1 MGFRLGSKGTLTAL
15 ILFTSLG
22 SASAYAQQSQSPTDD
37 VPSFKQDAID
47 ASKYVKTRPAEAQK
61 APVVLQPLA
70 PPVVVEAGPGIPSGP
85 AQVVP
90 PAPKIVARSAGVF
103 VIPPKSFGSPGF
115 SAQTAALASPL
126 KVNSNFGYRRDP
138 FTRRGRMHTGVD
150 IDGDYGQSVGS
161 PLNGTVSFAGVKR
174 GYGNIVIVDH
184 GGGISTYYA
193 HLSSIAVAVGDGVAS
208 GQVIGMIGSTGRSTG
223 PHLHY
228 EVRANG
234 HPVNPF
240 ATIAFEAGQVLVDGR
255 PLSMGPVEEW
265 GDDPIAAAAPAQAS
279 AANVAGT
286 RPRRTNTTPQ
296 KTVDKHVLV
305 YGEDS
310 LTEY

>member
-1 MGFRLGSKGTLTAL
+1 MGFRLTAKGTLTTFAL
-15 ILFTSLG
+15 ISSIG
-22 SASAYAQQSQSPTDD
+22 SASVFAQQSQVPAND
-37 VPSFKQDAID
+37 VPSLKQDAYD
-47 ASKYVKTRPAEAQK
+47 ASRYVKAKPAETSK

-70 PPVVVEAGPGIPSGP
+70 PPTVVEQAIAGPSGP

-90 PAPKIVARSAGVF
+90 PAPKLVTRSAGV
-103 VIPPKSFGSPGF
+103 VVLAPKSFGAPAF
-115 SAQTAALASPL
+115 AAHAAALTSPL

-150 IDGDYGQSVGS
+150 IEGDYGQSVGA
-161 PLNGTVSFAGVKR
+161 PLAGTIAFAGVKR
-174 GYGNIVIVDH
+174 GYGNVVIVDH
-184 GGGISTYYA
+184 GGNISTYYA
-193 HLSSIAVAVGDGVAS
+193 HLSSIAVAVGDGVSA
-208 GQVIGMIGSTGRSTG
+208 GQIIGMIGSTGRSTG

-240 ATIAFEAGQVLVDGR
+240 ATIAFESGQVFVDGR
-255 PLSMGPVEEW
+255 PMTAAPVEEW
-265 GDDPIAAAAPAQAS
+265 GDDPVATASPSTTSAAAAVS
-279 AANVAGT
+279 
-286 RPRRTNTTPQ
+286 RPRRSATAQQSTI
-296 KTVDKHVLV
+296 DKHVLV